1 MEKGN
6 CDRAPKAL
14 ILDCGGVLAYPT
26 HGDWTFPPAMMESLR
41 AFPARDVVIARARA
55 ALEWLDESEKLDS
68 LEEEDGLR
76 LGYLRAATN
85 DLGLYMENEV
95 LAQGAH
101 WITYT
106 PECYSLYADVLP
118 VLEAWQGK
126 YRLGLLSNA
135 MPSMKKAMEALGALQ
150 WFDAA
155 IASCEIGAI
164 KPAHQMYEA
173 ILAALGVAPGEAVF
187 VDDLPMNLEA
197 ARALGMRAVRM
208 ARPFYLEWMPPQ
220 DGSWDGECVSSFAE
234 LNAIL

>member
-106 PECYSLYADVLP
+106 PECYSLYEDVLP

-173 ILAALGVAPGEAVF
+173 ILAALGVP
-187 VDDLPMNLEA
+187 
-197 ARALGMRAVRM
+197 ARRFLWTIC
-208 ARPFYLEWMPPQ
+208 P
-220 DGSWDGECVSSFAE
+220 
-234 LNAIL
+234 

>member
-6 CDRAPKAL
+6 CDSAPKAL

-26 HGDWTFPPAMMESLR
+26 HGDWTFPPAMMKALR

-55 ALEWLDESEKLDS
+55 ALEWLNESEKMDS
-68 LEEEDGLR
+68 LEEEDSLR

-85 DLGLYMENEV
+85 DLGLYVENEA

-106 PECYSLYADVLP
+106 PECYSLYEDVLP
-118 VLEAWQGK
+118 ALEAWKGK

-173 ILAALGVAPGEAVF
+173 ILALLGVAPGEAVF
-187 VDDLPMNLEA
+187 VDDLPANLEA

-208 ARPFYLEWMPPQ
+208 VRPFYLEWMPPQ
-220 DGSWDGECVSSFAE
+220 EDSWDGECISSFAE

>member
-85 DLGLYMENEV
+85 DLGLYM
-95 LAQGAH
+95 
-101 WITYT
+101 
-106 PECYSLYADVLP
+106 
-118 VLEAWQGK
+118 
-126 YRLGLLSNA
+126 
-135 MPSMKKAMEALGALQ
+135 
-150 WFDAA
+150 
-155 IASCEIGAI
+155 
-164 KPAHQMYEA
+164 
-173 ILAALGVAPGEAVF
+173 
-187 VDDLPMNLEA
+187 
-197 ARALGMRAVRM
+197 
-208 ARPFYLEWMPPQ
+208 
-220 DGSWDGECVSSFAE
+220 
-234 LNAIL
+234 

>member
-106 PECYSLYADVLP
+106 PECYSLYEDVLP
-118 VLEAWQGK
+118 ALEAWQGK

-135 MPSMKKAMEALGALQ
+135 MPSMKKGHGSARRAAM
-150 WFDAA
+150 
-155 IASCEIGAI
+155 
-164 KPAHQMYEA
+164 
-173 ILAALGVAPGEAVF
+173 V
-187 VDDLPMNLEA
+187 
-197 ARALGMRAVRM
+197 
-208 ARPFYLEWMPPQ
+208 
-220 DGSWDGECVSSFAE
+220 
-234 LNAIL
+234 

>member
-76 LGYLRAATN
+76 LGYLRARYERF
-85 DLGLYMENEV
+85 GLVYGKRSPGAGRALDYLHPRV
-95 LAQGAH
+95 LFALCRRA
-101 WITYT
+101 
-106 PECYSLYADVLP
+106 S

-173 ILAALGVAPGEAVF
+173 ILAALALRP
-187 VDDLPMNLEA
+187 
-197 ARALGMRAVRM
+197 ARRFLWTIC
-208 ARPFYLEWMPPQ
+208 P
-220 DGSWDGECVSSFAE
+220 
-234 LNAIL
+234 